1 MARIIEE
8 PKYKPGDQ
16 VFVDGISDSFEVEK
30 VDIDHEQAKYLYS
43 LVSNSNDSN
52 HCTASEETLI
62 PINRFGGGDNDGST
76 LNTGVSVTISAIDD
90 SFITAD
96 HIGNMRRKVLANT
109 WTKFNNA
116 SGYYEGPFTIDFL
129 GDGSGNGSSSTP
141 KKSKPKKKPR
151 ARKPKPTVTFDS
163 VILEAEKKEAIEEAL
178 AQRKNYKKIFK
189 TWGFEQTMEKGKATS
204 FLFHGEPGTGKTLA
218 AQAIADRIGMPL
230 QVIGTAEIES
240 SEPGDAERALKEF
253 FQITDKVLLFDECD
267 SLLYN
272 RDAVGSILGAQV
284 NALLTCLENYDGTVI
299 FTTNR
304 LGVLDEALNRRISLK
319 LHFPIPT
326 AEQRLLI
333 WKRMF
338 PKKCPLTDD
347 IDWEELASIP
357 LTGGY
362 IKNVVLRAARRAAFK
377 KMRAIDRTVLR
388 WALVEEA
395 KAKLEFEE
403 ARAKMPHIPSV
414 VGPTLRKSY

>member
-1 MARIIEE
+1 MARIMGP
-8 PKYKPGDQ
+8 PKYNIGDKVTVEGSDLPLEIIGVEFDYQETMIFYRMESLDKSMRSMAEEGMVKPAPGFDNYYPSITMNC
-16 VFVDGISDSFEVEK
+16 VDSGSMDFS
-30 VDIDHEQAKYLYS
+30 S
-43 LVSNSNDSN
+43 LRA
-52 HCTASEETLI
+52 T
-62 PINRFGGGDNDGST
+62 F
-76 LNTGVSVTISAIDD
+76 ISA
-90 SFITAD
+90 
-96 HIGNMRRKVLANT
+96 
-109 WTKFNNA
+109 NA
-116 SGYYEGPFTIDFL
+116 TFDPPIF
-129 GDGSGNGSSSTP
+129 GSPP
-141 KKSKPKKKPR
+141 KKSKLKKKPR
-151 ARKPKPTVTFDS
+151 ARRPKPTVTFDS

-240 SEPGDAERALKEF
+240 SEPGGAERALKEF

-284 NALLTCLENYDGTVI
+284 NALLTCLENYDGIVI

-319 LHFPIPT
+319 LHFPVPT
-326 AEQRLLI
+326 AEQRLQI

-403 ARAKMPHIPSV
+403 ARANKPHIPSV
-414 VGPTLRKSY
+414 EGPTLRKSY